1 MGHDQMTILMAFSAG
16 LVSFFSPCVLPLLPT
31 FSAILAGGVGQK
43 ERQPSVY
50 LHASCFLAGFTLV
63 FIAMGASASLAGQW
77 LFDYQP
83 LLKKAGAVL
92 IIIFGCILAGLLKI
106 PFMEREYRPFFL
118 RGLEGPGGAFLL
130 GMAFTIGWTPCTGPV
145 LATILLYAGSTA
157 TLSQGAFLLFV
168 YAMGFSVPFFLLAVV
183 LRKYIFHLRKFYA
196 FLPMLQKVAGIVLVF
211 LGIAVWMNWVER
223 GLAIVTSFF
232 Q

>member
-1 MGHDQMTILMAFSAG
+1 MLHEQMSILMAFSAG

-31 FSAILAGGVGQK
+31 FSAILAGGAGQEDRK
-43 ERQPSVY
+43 SAVY
-50 LHASCFLAGFTLV
+50 LHTLCFLAGFTFI

-77 LFDYQP
+77 LFEYQP

-92 IIIFGCILAGLLKI
+92 IILFGCVLAGFFKI
-106 PFMEREYRPFFL
+106 SFMEREYRPFIL
-118 RGLEGPGGAFLL
+118 QGLKGPGGAFLL

-145 LATILLYAGSTA
+145 LATILLYAGSTESL
-157 TLSQGAFLLFV
+157 TQGAFLLFV

-183 LRKYIFHLRKFYA
+183 LRNYIFHLRKFYV
-196 FLPMLQKVAGIVLVF
+196 FLPVLQKAAGIVLIF
-211 LGIAVWMNWVER
+211 LGIAVWMNWVEKA
-223 GLAIVTSFF
+223 LAMVTGFF